1 MSKELTRYEKTHY
14 FSDGKV
20 QVTVY
25 SQSQD
30 NLRVNGIGVVTHI
43 APDDT
48 VSICSSGANERAVIH
63 GLSNLQFVI
72 DALSDIRDKIIAN
85 QEAEAQE
92 QARQEMEDKLRS
104 VRLNISCTKSGY

>member
-1 MSKELTRYEKTHY
+1 MRKKTHS
-14 FSDGKV
+14 FSGGKEA
-20 QVTVY
+20 VTVY
-25 SQSQD
+25 SPSED
-30 NLRVNGIGVVTHI
+30 KLNVNDIGVVSHTES
-43 APDDT
+43 DDT
-48 VSICSSGANERAVIH
+48 VSICSTSAPERAVIY
-63 GLSNLQFVI
+63 GLLNLQFVI

>member
-1 MSKELTRYEKTHY
+1 MRKKTHS
-14 FSDGKV
+14 FSGGKEA
-20 QVTVY
+20 VTVY
-25 SQSQD
+25 SPSED
-30 NLRVNGIGVVTHI
+30 KLEVNDIGVITHT
-43 APDDT
+43 ALSDT
-48 VSICSSGANERAVIH
+48 VYISSSGAPDRVVIH